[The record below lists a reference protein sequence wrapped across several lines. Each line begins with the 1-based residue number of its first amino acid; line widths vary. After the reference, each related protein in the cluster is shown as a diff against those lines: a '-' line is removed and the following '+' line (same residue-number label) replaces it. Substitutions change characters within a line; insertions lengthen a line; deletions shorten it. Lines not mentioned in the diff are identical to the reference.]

1 MKLEEHIYSVL
12 IVSSSEKF
20 NTTFKEMLPTR
31 DFDPIHIVSSV
42 YQAQMRIAE
51 RQYDIII
58 INSPLFDESGIEFSI
73 DSGSSNNTVTL
84 LIVRNE
90 LYDDVYSKVVKYGTF
105 VMRKPFSMQVVMQSV
120 NDIKSARERLRR
132 LEKKPVSL
140 EERMAEILQE
150 AADIL
155 NENSGKPSIKFI
167 IDDNRFNKE
176 DIDFFKKCIAKAE
189 SKIDKKV
196 CEEIRNRAR
205 ELYDEYNNPKNA
217 KFIEHLE
224 KYFIERIYLQDE
236 TIQLSDLSYY
246 AKLGNGSFS
255 T

>member
-105 VMRKPFSMQVVMQSV
+105 VMRKPFSLQVVTQSV

-132 LEKKPVSL
+132 LEKKTVSL
-140 EERMAEILQE
+140 EERMAEIRL
-150 AADIL
+150 
-155 NENSGKPSIKFI
+155 
-167 IDDNRFNKE
+167 
-176 DIDFFKKCIAKAE
+176 
-189 SKIDKKV
+189 V
-196 CEEIRNRAR
+196 NRAKLILIANMNISEEEAHRYIEKTAMDNGKTKR
-205 ELYDEYNNPKNA
+205 EIATEIINKDVG
-217 KFIEHLE
+217 
-224 KYFIERIYLQDE
+224 D
-236 TIQLSDLSYY
+236 
-246 AKLGNGSFS
+246 
-255 T
+255 